1 MGHANA
7 QRALDYI
14 AALAEFTS
22 RKGVREV
29 VVMYSVLNEPMLA
42 EIGDRVLRGL

>member
-1 MGHANA
+1 MGQANA
-7 QRALDYI
+7 QRALDYV

-29 VVMYSVLNEPMLA
+29 VPMYSVLNEPMLA
-42 EIGDRVLRGL
+42 ELGEPVLRGL